1 MTKIVRSVN
10 AGTQTAI
17 SQQHT
22 QPFHIVT
29 VVFPSETVYLSEGPA
44 ISFEGHTYLEGRI
57 SVGGLRWTGE
67 GEQGCTLEIYNDAN
81 VAAGWFMAN
90 KVANA
95 TATIWLVHR
104 DAAGSFTTPVKYAEG
119 SCDTSELTPEYLR
132 MTLVTINVARKFFPS
147 TYLGSCGFG
156 HMPQEKAV
164 VFWNNTTY
172 VLERDY
178 G

>member
-22 QPFHIVT
+22 QPFHICTLVL
-29 VVFPSETVYLSEGPA
+29 PSETVYLSEGPA
-44 ISFEGHTYLEGRI
+44 MVFETHTYLEGRI
-57 SVGGLRWTGE
+57 RVGELRWNGE
-67 GEQGCTLEIYNDAN
+67 GVQGCTLEVYNDAN
-81 VAAGWFMAN
+81 SAASWFMAN
-90 KVANA
+90 KIANA
-95 TATIWLVHR
+95 TATVWLVHR
-104 DAAGSFTTPVKYAEG
+104 DAAGNFTTPVKYAEG
-119 SCDTSELTPEYLR
+119 SCDTSELTPESLR
-132 MTLVTINVARKFFPS
+132 MTLVTINTDRKFFPN
-147 TYLGSCGFG
+147 TYLGTCGFN
-156 HMPQEKAV
+156 HMPQERAV